1 MKKFLNLILIIFI
14 GITTC
19 GCSQA
24 DLCTSFKEV
33 PFNYDEHNYTKKVSK
48 EYLLKD
54 YEYTVK
60 CKIEPALE
68 QNNFNNELGLTLKK
82 FNDLINMI
90 PFENTNK
97 YYDSLRENL
106 EYTLWYEL
114 GSIPQ
119 NTDKYNSLWQEN
131 NYIYNIAEIGD
142 NLGCDWDD
150 IQNIVFHLVQ
160 VFEKKDYF
168 NDYRVADMFIKSL
181 DIIGTTFENHSMM
194 EFEPEFKR
202 IAKYN
207 ENKPNAFYTLK
218 FLGSLLYM
226 DENYYYKN

>member
-1 MKKFLNLILIIFI
+1 MKRILTILSIVIISLIS
-14 GITTC
+14 C
-19 GCSQA
+19 GCTHGKT
-24 DLCTSFKEV
+24 DLCTSFKEI
-33 PFNYDEHNYTKKVSK
+33 PYDYNKMEYTKPVSN
-48 EYLLKD
+48 EYLEKD
-54 YEYTVK
+54 YEYMVK

-68 QNNFNNELGLTLKK
+68 QNNFNSELGLTLTK
-82 FNDLINMI
+82 FARIANLFPID
-90 PFENTNK
+90 K
-97 YYDSLRENL
+97 RYDILRENL
-106 EYTLWYEL
+106 EYHLWYEL

-119 NTDKYNSLWQEN
+119 NTDKYNSLWQET
-131 NYIYNIAEIGD
+131 NYIKDIAEVGD

-150 IQNIVFHLVQ
+150 IQNIIFHLVQ
-160 VFEKKDYF
+160 VFEQKGYF
-168 NDYRVADMFIKSL
+168 NDYKVADMFLKSL

-207 ENKPNAFYTLK
+207 ENKPNARYTLK